1 MAALCVLNVR
11 ILLSAGLMMIR
22 EHKTIAPAFRAMC
35 PGGTQTEGSI
45 SHTLNLAESNFNP
58 TVLMR
63 EILYSVAHPNA

>member
-1 MAALCVLNVR
+1 
-11 ILLSAGLMMIR
+11 MMIR